1 MSNKTMR
8 AVVFN
13 GLYKVAVEERP
24 IPQIQQPEDIIVKAT
39 YTALCG
45 RLVEL
50 LLPYVLTNG
59 ELLVTSMYTAV
70 LSPPGRGSLWA
81 TS

>member
-13 GLYKVAVEERP
+13 GLHKVAVEDRP
-24 IPQIQQPEDIIVKAT
+24 IPQVQHPEDIVIKAT

-45 RLVEL
+45 R
-50 LLPYVLTNG
+50 
-59 ELLVTSMYTAV
+59 
-70 LSPPGRGSLWA
+70 
-81 TS
+81 